1 MSAELIDAR
10 TKITELTDTV
20 LDVRHTI
27 TGKDRSE
34 IIREV
39 MHDWALRCE
48 LESTLLQSAMKAK
61 GLAGNRRE

>member
-48 LESTLLQSAMKAK
+48 LESKLLQSAMKAK
-61 GLAGNRRE
+61 GLAGNRRD